1 MAYQKSGIRELGART
16 SRWNPRLVFLKR
28 DSGPQYDQVE
38 LGTQDCTVETRDPG
52 FQKFQVEAGT
62 RDP

>member
-1 MAYQKSGIRELGART
+1 MGFENWEPGILGGAQD
-16 SRWNPRLVFLKR
+16 LLFLKR

>member
-1 MAYQKSGIRELGART
+1 MGFENWEPGLLGGAQG
-16 SRWNPRLVFLKR
+16 LVFLKR